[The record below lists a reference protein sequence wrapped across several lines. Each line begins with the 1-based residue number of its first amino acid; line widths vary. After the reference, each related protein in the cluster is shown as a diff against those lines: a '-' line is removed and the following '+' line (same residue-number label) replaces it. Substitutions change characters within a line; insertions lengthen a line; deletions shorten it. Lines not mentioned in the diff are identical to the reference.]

1 MPSRKNLAL
10 ILLALVISS
19 GAIVSGK
26 ETPQKQII
34 FVYNQ
39 VGYYPQENK
48 VIYIQLDQP
57 YNELKM
63 NYILSSSSKIGQILL
78 NGTPQYAGYQ
88 FNEFYYSVDLSN
100 FADIGT
106 YQLTVSIPGYPSASI
121 LLTINPEVYNQ
132 ALLRAT
138 QFYYY
143 QRSGSAINSFLP
155 GYPSRPADC
164 LDDGEVMTDTGNWV
178 YHNMS
183 GGWHDA
189 GDYGK
194 YMEWFSN
201 TQWATYC
208 LAATYENDPNFFNN
222 CTKYYGGILPER
234 FSRGIVGC
242 RFSK

>member
-48 VIYIQLDQP
+48 VIYIRLDQP

-143 QRSGSAINSFLP
+143 QRSKSLLTAFCPVIHP
-155 GYPSRPADC
+155 GPLIA
-164 LDDGEVMTDTGNWV
+164 
-178 YHNMS
+178 
-183 GGWHDA
+183 
-189 GDYGK
+189 
-194 YMEWFSN
+194 
-201 TQWATYC
+201 
-208 LAATYENDPNFFNN
+208 
-222 CTKYYGGILPER
+222 
-234 FSRGIVGC
+234 
-242 RFSK
+242 